1 MTEQAKPVDPIAH
14 LTALAE
20 ELFSVE
26 ADVARLNEEL
36 KTAQRRAQSLTE
48 HEIPEAMDTAGV
60 QDITTMSGLVI
71 EVKDEVKAGDLK
83 KPTGLDW
90 LRTIGEAGCIKTAV
104 TVPFATG
111 SENDADEFV
120 ERLSGEGILATKA
133 AVVNHMT
140 LKSIIRKKLEDGVD
154 VPMADL
160 GAFQFRKASV
170 KAKKQ

>member
-111 SENDADEFV
+111 SENAPAASMASTRKRTRCSGGGARLPPQEAGSSQQAASRAGPADPA
-120 ERLSGEGILATKA
+120 SLATS
-133 AVVNHMT
+133 T
-140 LKSIIRKKLEDGVD
+140 S
-154 VPMADL
+154 
-160 GAFQFRKASV
+160 
-170 KAKKQ
+170 